1 MAWSDKDLQNLKAI
15 VLKKPLVRVNLTP
28 ISDNLFGVNYV
39 SDLFQDLIFESH
51 PIIKFHILYQIIEM
65 SMERILFNEVEILSK
80 KLKAKKIF
88 AIDFKDKITTFESES
103 KRINKLF
110 SEYAIGLDKIIT
122 NDLLQACENFLQN
135 KMIYI
140 NSY

>member
-1 MAWSDKDLQNLKAI
+1 
-15 VLKKPLVRVNLTP
+15 
-28 ISDNLFGVNYV
+28 
-39 SDLFQDLIFESH
+39 
-51 PIIKFHILYQIIEM
+51 M

-88 AIDFKDKITTFESES
+88 AIDFKDKITTFEYES

-122 NDLLQACENFLQN
+122 NDLLQACENFLKEVNRYEVNMNLYKSFYSVRNFIVHDYRNISKKALELFLEVNQAFEN
-135 KMIYI
+135 LSVELIIRYKETQYP
-140 NSY
+140 

>member
-1 MAWSDKDLQNLKAI
+1 
-15 VLKKPLVRVNLTP
+15 
-28 ISDNLFGVNYV
+28 
-39 SDLFQDLIFESH
+39 
-51 PIIKFHILYQIIEM
+51 M

-122 NDLLQACENFLQN
+122 NDLLQACENFLKEVNRYEVNMNLYKSFYSVRNFIVHDYRNISKKALELFLEVNQAFEN
-135 KMIYI
+135 LSVELIIRYKETQYP
-140 NSY
+140 

>member
-1 MAWSDKDLQNLKAI
+1 
-15 VLKKPLVRVNLTP
+15 
-28 ISDNLFGVNYV
+28 
-39 SDLFQDLIFESH
+39 
-51 PIIKFHILYQIIEM
+51 
-65 SMERILFNEVEILSK
+65 MERILFNEVEILSK

-122 NDLLQACENFLQN
+122 NDLLQACENFLKEVNRYEVNMNLYKSFYSVRNFIVHDYRNISKKALELFLEVNQAFEN
-135 KMIYI
+135 LSVELIIRYKETQYP
-140 NSY
+140 